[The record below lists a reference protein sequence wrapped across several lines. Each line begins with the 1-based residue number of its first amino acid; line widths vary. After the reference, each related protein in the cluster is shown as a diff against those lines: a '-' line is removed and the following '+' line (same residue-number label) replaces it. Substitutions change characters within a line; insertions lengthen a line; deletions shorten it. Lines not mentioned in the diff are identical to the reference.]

1 MKLFPSDQ
9 LRRRDPVVS
18 LAAMTKT
25 FLAETKLVPD
35 AIVSTVPG
43 FVDVD
48 GDRVI
53 FAANLPE
60 LNNLRL
66 ASEWAKLMGIP
77 VVLERDAVLSLI
89 GEHLAGAAR
98 ERIQCWAFSSEP
110 GLGLRFLNAADPF
123 AALAGP
129 SK

>member
-1 MKLFPSDQ
+1 MNNILVVDIGGTNIKFGFSREGIPHSEVRLFPSDE
-9 LRRRDPVVS
+9 LRGDPVVS

-53 FAANLPE
+53 FAANLP
-60 LNNLRL
+60 R
-66 ASEWAKLMGIP
+66 A
-77 VVLERDAVLSLI
+77 
-89 GEHLAGAAR
+89 
-98 ERIQCWAFSSEP
+98 
-110 GLGLRFLNAADPF
+110 
-123 AALAGP
+123 
-129 SK
+129 